1 MALLLAVVVEQVEVG
16 QEDFNLPL
24 LRKRAIMY
32 NYKNKIMGVV
42 LMKALVILG
51 SPRIN
56 ENTDILLNE
65 VIKGLESQ
73 KVEVE
78 KINLGQLEY
87 GHCIGCDICGE
98 TGHCYKEDDMTP
110 LYDKFDEAD
119 IIVVGSPMY
128 FNTVTSITKTMIDRC
143 QAFWSSKYILKKSS
157 IDQNKRRR
165 GMYVGVGGA
174 KHPDL
179 EKGFIG
185 ATVVMDLFFRAV
197 NTDYLYNILVDNT
210 DEVSVRDKEDI
221 LRQAYELG
229 VKLGEA

>member
-1 MALLLAVVVEQVEVG
+1 
-16 QEDFNLPL
+16 
-24 LRKRAIMY
+24 
-32 NYKNKIMGVV
+32 
-42 LMKALVILG
+42 MKALVILG

-56 ENTDILLNE
+56 QNTDILLNE
-65 VIKGLESQ
+65 VIRGLQ
-73 KVEVE
+73 AQDVEVE
-78 KINLGQLEY
+78 KINLVQLKY

-110 LYDKFDEAD
+110 IYDKFNDSD

-143 QAFWSSKYILKKSS
+143 QAFWSSKYVFKKSS
-157 IDQNKRRR
+157 IDQNKKRK

-179 EKGFIG
+179 DKGFIG

-197 NTDYLYNILVDNT
+197 NTDYMYNIFVDNT
-210 DEVSVRDKEDI
+210 DEVSVSDRKDI
-221 LRQAYELG
+221 LKNAYELG
-229 VKLGEA
+229 VKLAQD